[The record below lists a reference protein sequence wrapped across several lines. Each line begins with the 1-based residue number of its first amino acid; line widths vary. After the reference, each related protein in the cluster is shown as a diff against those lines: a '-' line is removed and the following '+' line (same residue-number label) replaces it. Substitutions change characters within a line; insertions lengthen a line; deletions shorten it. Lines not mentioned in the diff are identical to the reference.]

1 MSLLF
6 IEYEKDIETAK
17 SSIEFISSWDA
28 IGRIN
33 DKELDCITGTETH
46 TLVTYLKNN
55 YISFKIDQNI
65 IRGSVV
71 LYSVGRFE
79 MYVKEI
85 VTDVC
90 IRFVKKAGMFSKLPK
105 NLRNNL
111 IIHTGMVIQ
120 NPRKYGHGDRGVESF
135 ISILSN
141 NINNIMPFEKIN
153 TECITI
159 TDVNMRPDVINEL
172 FVRVGAEKVIE
183 KISSQ
188 ASILALFQTD
198 QYEKAASDLRTKLN
212 NLMDLRNSIAHP
224 SPSFTWP
231 TKDEIID
238 YIEFIRLLG
247 KAMDDV
253 SDIYVSALCN

>member
-79 MYVKEI
+79 M
-85 VTDVC
+85 
-90 IRFVKKAGMFSKLPK
+90 
-105 NLRNNL
+105 
-111 IIHTGMVIQ
+111 
-120 NPRKYGHGDRGVESF
+120 
-135 ISILSN
+135 
-141 NINNIMPFEKIN
+141 
-153 TECITI
+153 
-159 TDVNMRPDVINEL
+159 
-172 FVRVGAEKVIE
+172 
-183 KISSQ
+183 
-188 ASILALFQTD
+188 
-198 QYEKAASDLRTKLN
+198 
-212 NLMDLRNSIAHP
+212 
-224 SPSFTWP
+224 
-231 TKDEIID
+231 
-238 YIEFIRLLG
+238 
-247 KAMDDV
+247 
-253 SDIYVSALCN
+253 